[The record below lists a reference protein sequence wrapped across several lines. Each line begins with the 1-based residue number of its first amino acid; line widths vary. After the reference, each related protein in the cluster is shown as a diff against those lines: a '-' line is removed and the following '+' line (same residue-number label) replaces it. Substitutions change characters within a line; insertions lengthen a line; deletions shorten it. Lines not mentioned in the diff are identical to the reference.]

1 MCQPASF
8 ILTKD
13 KVFWGT
19 KSDAHEAI
27 IEEHKL
33 HADGAKGPNIVRVEI
48 VPKDNDFRLPLDE
61 WVYKLDQ
68 DKKPKWYDAAEC
80 EARARLVLPDWL
92 AAKVVLPGEKIES
105 LSRDLIAVYGD
116 IHYVRGGTI
125 QYVEGGTIQY
135 VRGGTI
141 QYVYG
146 GTIQYVYGGTIQY
159 VEGGTIQYVEGGT
172 IQYVYGGFDL
182 SVLQGPNAILID
194 RSGPVPICYVGIQQ
208 ALK

>member
-1 MCQPASF
+1 MALAWRRDSNPLPIF
-8 ILTKD
+8 
-13 KVFWGT
+13 FWH
-19 KSDAHEAI
+19 S
-27 IEEHKL
+27 L
-33 HADGAKGPNIVRVEI
+33 H
-48 VPKDNDFRLPLDE
+48 
-61 WVYKLDQ
+61 
-68 DKKPKWYDAAEC
+68 
-80 EARARLVLPDWL
+80 
-92 AAKVVLPGEKIES
+92 
-105 LSRDLIAVYGD
+105 
-116 IHYVRGGTI
+116 
-125 QYVEGGTIQY
+125 
-135 VRGGTI
+135 TI